1 MRFHKNQLWK
11 VPVYCILAGIVS
23 NWLTLHVGGRFCVV
37 LLPDGSYGIDSGR
50 SLIWY
55 AVILLTVVGF
65 GALKIFRHME
75 RRDILASSLLWV
87 AVLVGLTTVQLIWGE
102 HMISLS
108 VKLSPLWDWTG
119 FVSGV
124 VMRFTGTLWLSA
136 YADCLVPLVFV
147 LFGQKD

>member
-11 VPVYCILAGIVS
+11 VPVYCVLAGIVS

-37 LLPDGSYGIDSGR
+37 TMPDGSYAIDPGR

-65 GALKIFRHME
+65 GGLKIFRRME
-75 RRDILASSLLWV
+75 RRDVLASALLWT
-87 AVLVGLTTVQLIWGE
+87 AVLALLTTVQLIWGE
-102 HMISLS
+102 HMIALS
-108 VKLSPLWDWTG
+108 AALSPLWDWSG

-124 VMRFTGTLWLSA
+124 VMRFTGKVWLSA
-136 YADCLVPLVFV
+136 YADCLAPLLFV
-147 LFGQKD
+147 MLGQKD